1 MTISV
6 TSGPPDAAAT
16 ADQLMCL
23 EVDFD
28 IAPPGA
34 RDVLDD
40 ITAGIKSKLHN
51 GRRALV

>member
-6 TSGPPDAAAT
+6 TSGPPEAAGT
-16 ADQLMCL
+16 TDQLLCL

-40 ITAGIKSKLHN
+40 ITAGIKSKLHT
-51 GRRALV
+51 GRRALS

>member
-6 TSGPPDAAAT
+6 TDGPPDAAET

-51 GRRALV
+51 GRRALA